1 MESIYVIRTVLLL
14 GVLLVLSAVF
24 SAIGNG
30 HNLVREREKLLALQE
45 RHPFSK
51 TFLAWL
57 LADVQRALTI
67 TLISNNLVNI
77 AASAVATSLAIMLFG
92 SSGVWLSVC
101 LHDVSH
107 CPVREDPSEDRGHCS
122 FRVNAACHDSR
133 HQVHRVQFSSRS
145 SGS

>member
-1 MESIYVIRTVLLL
+1 MNDMESIYVIRTVLLL

-24 SAIGNG
+24 SASETGITSSGRG
-30 HNLVREREKLLALQE
+30 KLLALQE

-92 SSGVWLSVC
+92 SSGVWLSVVC
-101 LHDVSH
+101 MTFLIVLFGEILPKTVAIVRSESTLLVTI
-107 CPVREDPSEDRGHCS
+107 PVIDRKS
-122 FRVNAACHDSR
+122 V
-133 HQVHRVQFSSRS
+133 V
-145 SGS
+145 